1 MASIKDFKKQIN
13 YTLGDLITECYEK
26 SNVESVKAEAIVDET
41 ISIFDSLIEKV
52 NAKDV
57 ENKKSH
63 FNSVNEEFK
72 NSVASIQEKIKN
84 L

>member
-26 SNVESVKAEAIVDET
+26 SNADSGKAEAIVDET

-57 ENKKSH
+57 ENKNCLLYTSD
-63 FNSVNEEFK
+63 
-72 NSVASIQEKIKN
+72 AADD
-84 L
+84 